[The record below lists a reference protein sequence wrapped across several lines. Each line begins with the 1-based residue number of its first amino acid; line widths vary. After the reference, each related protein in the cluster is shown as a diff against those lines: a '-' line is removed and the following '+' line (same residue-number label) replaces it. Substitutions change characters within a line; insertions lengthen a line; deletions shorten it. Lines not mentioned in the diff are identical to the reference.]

1 MNRHALV
8 QLFIKLLG
16 KHRDKKN
23 IYSDLVDLSLE
34 LNPSRS
40 QLKWTKSLN
49 CELKEIDNSVSN
61 TFN

>member
-8 QLFIKLLG
+8 QHFIKLLG
-16 KHRDKKN
+16 KHRDKRN
-23 IYSDLVDLSLE
+23 IYSDLVDSRLE

-40 QLKWTKSLN
+40 RLKWTKSLN
-49 CELKEIDNSVSN
+49 CELKEIDNSASN